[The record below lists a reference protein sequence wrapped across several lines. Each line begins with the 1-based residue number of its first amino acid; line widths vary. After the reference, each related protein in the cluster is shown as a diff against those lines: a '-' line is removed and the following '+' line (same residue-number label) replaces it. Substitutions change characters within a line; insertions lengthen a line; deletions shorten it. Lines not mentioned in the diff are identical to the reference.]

1 MRSKKITLKEF
12 VPKNI
17 YIISRKMLFASYLI
31 IKFIFI
37 RTNSLSERQQFFY
50 NSLQFLSNVPFNF
63 LFSFSTKPT
72 IYLYFAQQ
80 FFCLQLLVSLTQTFH
95 LLIDKFFI
103 STFYDIFFDLS
114 CVSNIYIFIII
125 LPFHV
130 IFRNFLVPR
139 HLSRKINI
147 SLR

>member
-1 MRSKKITLKEF
+1 MRKKITLKEL

-37 RTNSLSERQQFFY
+37 RTNSLSRLQQFFY

-72 IYLYFAQQ
+72 IYLYFA
-80 FFCLQLLVSLTQTFH
+80 
-95 LLIDKFFI
+95 
-103 STFYDIFFDLS
+103 
-114 CVSNIYIFIII
+114 
-125 LPFHV
+125 
-130 IFRNFLVPR
+130 
-139 HLSRKINI
+139 
-147 SLR
+147 

>member
-1 MRSKKITLKEF
+1 MRKKITLKEL

-37 RTNSLSERQQFFY
+37 RTNSLSRLQQFFY

-80 FFCLQLLVSLTQTFH
+80 LFRLQLLVSLTQTFS
-95 LLIDKFFI
+95 FI
-103 STFYDIFFDLS
+103 NRQILYLTYQLFTISSSIYLAFQ
-114 CVSNIYIFIII
+114 IYIYIYYYFAIS
-125 LPFHV
+125 
-130 IFRNFLVPR
+130 RNF
-139 HLSRKINI
+139 S
-147 SLR
+147 